1 MLVKNCILTMQ
12 GILLRTVKL
21 IIARLLA
28 SYIPGRQKQFGFFTV
43 YFKDTMVF
51 REAYETGKRGTLS
64 DFFLLVIRRKRSF
77 CSYLCKIK
85 KTETHTFGQFSAGG
99 FLMKKSSR
107 FWDHMMFKAAIPTQI
122 ITSKVNLSQSGSVFW
137 NYILVWKAF
146 LPGTLNNLDMEQTE
160 VQKSW
165 GCN

>member
-99 FLMKKSSR
+99 FLMKKKLPFLRSYDVQSCYSHSDNNEQGQPEPVG
-107 FWDHMMFKAAIPTQI
+107 FSFLKLHFGLEGFPPWHPK
-122 ITSKVNLSQSGSVFW
+122 QSG
-137 NYILVWKAF
+137 Y
-146 LPGTLNNLDMEQTE
+146 GTNRSAEKLGL
-160 VQKSW
+160 
-165 GCN
+165 